1 MKQLK
6 KIIANKSWK
15 LDSDTFARLDSV
27 VYQILNEFSVKELD
41 IVDIEQFSSYFV
53 THVYKLTLSLNSN
66 NKNIYIKLAYLPP
79 EHEVRQRG
87 RIKFEYDSTKQ
98 VFDLFL
104 DINYGT
110 SVEPIAY
117 FEEEAAFAMH
127 EMQGDRLDNIL
138 IERMKPF
145 NSKSISLLEES
156 MNGAG
161 KWLKEFQAS
170 MPIIGNTHTNEKD
183 LEERI
188 SVYLKKVS
196 DETGKLI
203 DSKLVTA
210 LENKAHMLVSN
221 FSEKD
226 FERKAKHNDYA
237 PWNLMFHNQQ
247 IVGFDFADC
256 EMDSKF
262 YDLYYF
268 NRALNSFKLKPIK
281 KLSLIE
287 LSKQCFIDG
296 YGSDSSVN
304 DFDVEHPTRQYF
316 NLFFALERVQML
328 LRARKRN
335 VGMVGKL
342 KTLSQRRH
350 LNWYLKEL
358 KALAR

>member
-1 MKQLK
+1 MNKLK
-6 KIIANKSWK
+6 NIISSKSWK
-15 LDSDTFARLDSV
+15 LDSDTFARLDSI
-27 VYQILNEFSVKELD
+27 VYQLLNEFSVQEND
-41 IVDIEQFSSYFV
+41 IINIEQFSSYFV
-53 THVYKLTLSLNSN
+53 THVYKLTILLNQN
-66 NKNIYIKLAYLPP
+66 TKNIYIKLAYLPP
-79 EHEVRQRG
+79 EFEERQRG

-98 VFDLFL
+98 VYDLFL
-104 DINYGT
+104 DISYGT

-117 FEEEAAFAMH
+117 FEDEAAFAMH

-138 IERMKPF
+138 IERMKPL
-145 NSKSISLLEES
+145 NSKTITLLEES
-156 MNGAG
+156 MSGAG
-161 KWLKEFQAS
+161 KWLKEFQTS
-170 MPIIGNTHTNEKD
+170 MPIVGNTHTNESE

-188 SVYLKKVS
+188 SVYLKKVA

-203 DSKLVTA
+203 NSKLVTA
-210 LENKAHMLVSN
+210 LENKAHKLVSE
-221 FSEKD
+221 FSKQD

-281 KLSLIE
+281 KRSLIE

-296 YGSDSSVN
+296 YGSGSAVEELGS
-304 DFDVEHPTRQYF
+304 EHPTRQYF

-335 VGMVGKL
+335 TGIVGKL
-342 KTLSQRRH
+342 KTLSQKRH

>member
-1 MKQLK
+1 MNKLK
-6 KIIANKSWK
+6 ELISSKKWK
-15 LDSDTFARLDSV
+15 LDKATYQRLDSV
-27 VYQILNEFSVKELD
+27 VQNLLNKLQISEGCLN
-41 IVDIEQFSSYFV
+41 DIEQFSSYFV
-53 THVYKLTLSLNSN
+53 THVYKLSLSINEG
-66 NKNIYIKLAYLPP
+66 NKNIYIKLAYLPK
-79 EHEVRQRG
+79 EYEERQRG

-98 VFDLFL
+98 VYDLFL
-104 DINYGT
+104 KNSYGT
-110 SVEPIAY
+110 SVEPIDY
-117 FEEEAAFAMH
+117 FEDEAAFAMH
-127 EMQGDRLDNIL
+127 EMQGDRLDKLL

-145 NSKSISLLEES
+145 NSKSVTLLEES

-161 KWLKEFQAS
+161 KWLKEFQVA
-170 MPIIGNTHTNEKD
+170 MPIVGNTHTNEKE

-188 SVYLKKVS
+188 STYLKKVS
-196 DETGKLI
+196 DETGTLL
-203 DSKLVTA
+203 DSRLVTS
-210 LENKAHMLVSN
+210 LEKKAHNLVSE
-221 FSEKD
+221 FSKRD

-237 PWNLMFHNQQ
+237 PWNLMFHNHQ

-281 KLSLIE
+281 KRSIIE

-296 YGSDSSVN
+296 YGSDSDVST
-304 DFDVEHPTRQYF
+304 FGVEHPTRQYF

-335 VGMVGKL
+335 SGVIGTL
-342 KTLSQRRH
+342 KTISQKRH

-358 KALAR
+358 KCLAR

>member
-1 MKQLK
+1 MNRLK
-6 KIIANKSWK
+6 KIVSSKNWN

-27 VYQILNEFSVKELD
+27 VHQLLNSFLLQSSD
-41 IVDIEQFSSYFV
+41 IIEIEQFSSYFV
-53 THVYKLTLSLNSN
+53 THVYKLTLSHNEN
-66 NKNIYIKLAYLPP
+66 RENIYIKLAYLPP
-79 EHEVRQRG
+79 EHEERQRG

-98 VFDLFL
+98 VYELFL
-104 DINYGT
+104 KNTYGT
-110 SVEPIAY
+110 SVEPVAY
-117 FEEEAAFAMH
+117 YKQEAAFAMH
-127 EMQGDRLDNIL
+127 EMQGERLDNIL
-138 IERMKPF
+138 IARMRPF
-145 NSKSISLLEES
+145 NSKSVPLLEES

-161 KWLKEFQAS
+161 KWLREFQTS
-170 MPIIGNTHTNEKD
+170 MPVIGNSHTNEKE

-188 SVYLKKVS
+188 SIYLKKVS
-196 DETGKLI
+196 DETGTLI
-203 DSKLVTA
+203 NSNLVTS
-210 LENKAHMLVSN
+210 LENKAHKLVSE
-221 FSEKD
+221 FAEVD

-237 PWNLMFHNQQ
+237 PWNLMFFDSQ

-287 LSKQCFIDG
+287 ASKQCFIDG
-296 YGSDSSVN
+296 YGLDLA
-304 DFDVEHPTRQYF
+304 FDHPTRQYF

-335 VGMVGKL
+335 TGFVGKL
-342 KTLSQRRH
+342 KTLSQKRH

-358 KALAR
+358 NKLAR